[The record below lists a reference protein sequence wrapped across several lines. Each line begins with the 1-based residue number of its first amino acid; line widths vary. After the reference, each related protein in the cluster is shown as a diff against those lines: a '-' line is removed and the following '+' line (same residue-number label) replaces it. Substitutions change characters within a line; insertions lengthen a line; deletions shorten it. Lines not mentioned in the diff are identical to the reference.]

1 MDGLFD
7 LSIYPDRLYQQ
18 SITEQY
24 VANSR
29 PVNSLE
35 REREREREREKGY
48 GPEREISDDCVT
60 AWKAEDHFFPCSSL
74 LCCPLCYH
82 IS

>member
-7 LSIYPDRLYQQ
+7 LSIYPDRLFQQ

-24 VANSR
+24 VANSC

-35 REREREREREKGY
+35 RERGGEKKG
-48 GPEREISDDCVT
+48 GKARKGKFLMT
-60 AWKAEDHFFPCSSL
+60 A
-74 LCCPLCYH
+74 
-82 IS
+82 